1 VGRANQMLNLDEI
14 GDVVLLARGKYS
26 TVRSAHED
34 AKKSLQILCGQLST
48 AAVKVLRR
56 MQPDNDDVPDSVDD
70 LVSGARNTIVLMEE
84 CVAEIESLAQQ
95 RSDLKAQ
102 AWGGKPKARQAP
114 PDVGTA
120 VEATITAPD
129 WRSQFTTQQ

>member
-1 VGRANQMLNLDEI
+1 MLDLEEI

-26 TVRSAHED
+26 TVRGAHED
-34 AKKSLQILCGQLST
+34 AKKSLQMLCGQLST

-95 RSDLKAQ
+95 QRDLKAL
-102 AWGGKPKARQAP
+102 AWGGKVKARKSVPEAAS
-114 PDVGTA
+114 TA
-120 VEATITAPD
+120 VEETIAAPD
-129 WRSQFTTQQ
+129 WRSQFTTQ

>member
-1 VGRANQMLNLDEI
+1 MNLDEI

-26 TVRSAHED
+26 TVRGAHED
-34 AKKSLQILCGQLST
+34 AKKSLQMLCGQLST

-70 LVSGARNTIVLMEE
+70 LLSDARSTIVLMEK
-84 CVAEIESLAQQ
+84 CVTEIESLAQQ

-102 AWGGKPKARQAP
+102 AWGGKPKSRQTAP
-114 PDVGTA
+114 DACAA